1 MLAPI
6 VSKPQRA
13 HSPSATRQHVAVRDV
28 ATAAA
33 MPTADSAVNDP
44 SADWPQVLVVD
55 DDPDIL
61 QLLSRYLRGHS
72 LRVAT
77 ATSGA
82 QLRTGIAA
90 GSIDLVLLDLGL
102 PDEDG
107 LSLLR
112 YLQTD
117 WRVPVI
123 VVSGR
128 GEAVERVVGLE
139 LGADDYVTKPFDF
152 RELLA
157 RIRSVLRRAQTHP
170 EIAPTATCVME
181 FDGLKLDLSAR
192 RLTDR
197 NGGDLAL
204 TTGEFD
210 LLQTLLQSPRQVL
223 TRDQLMNSIHGHDT
237 GPFDRAIDVQISR
250 RRRKIE
256 IDPAFPR

>member
-1 MLAPI
+1 MQA
-6 VSKPQRA
+6 
-13 HSPSATRQHVAVRDV
+13 
-28 ATAAA
+28 
-33 MPTADSAVNDP
+33 ADSASEVTR
-44 SADWPQVLVVD
+44 ADWPQVLVVD
-55 DDPDIL
+55 DDPDIV
-61 QLLSRYLRGHS
+61 QLLARYLRGHGF
-72 LRVAT
+72 RVVT
-77 ATSGA
+77 AMSGA
-82 QLRTGIAA
+82 QLRAGIAA
-90 GSIDLVLLDLGL
+90 GTIDLVLLDLGL

-112 YLQTD
+112 YLQTE

-157 RIRSVLRRAQTHP
+157 RIRSVLRRAQAQP
-170 EIAPTATCVME
+170 EIVSVAAYVLE

-197 NGGDLAL
+197 SGGELPL
-204 TTGEFD
+204 TTGEFE

-223 TRDQLMNSIHGHDT
+223 TRDQLMNRIHGHEA

-250 RRRKIE
+250 LRRKIE
-256 IDPAFPR
+256 VDPAIPRLITSVRGAGYLFAADVRKG

>member
-1 MLAPI
+1 MQPDN
-6 VSKPQRA
+6 S
-13 HSPSATRQHVAVRDV
+13 
-28 ATAAA
+28 
-33 MPTADSAVNDP
+33 VNDDP
-44 SADWPQVLVVD
+44 SSDWPQVLVVD
-55 DDPDIL
+55 DDPDIV
-61 QLLSRYLRGHS
+61 QLLSRYLRGHG
-72 LRVAT
+72 LRVVT
-77 ATSGA
+77 AMSGA
-82 QLRTGIAA
+82 QLRAGIASA
-90 GSIDLVLLDLGL
+90 SIDLVLLDLGL

-117 WRVPVI
+117 WQVPVI

-157 RIRSVLRRAQTHP
+157 RIRSVLRRAQTQS
-170 EIAPTATCVME
+170 EIAPATVRILE
-181 FDGLKLDLSAR
+181 FDGLRLDLSAR

-197 NGGDLAL
+197 SGGELPL
-204 TTGEFD
+204 TTGEFE

-223 TRDQLMNSIHGHDT
+223 TRDHLMNSIHGHEA

-250 RRRKIE
+250 LRRKIE
-256 IDPAFPR
+256 IDPASPRLITSVRGAGYLFAADVRKG